1 MDIIELK
8 RIISEKTAEFKRYV
22 EQITAEKR
30 SFSDEEQGKVDALER
45 EINDLHSQL
54 RALEKV
60 SDFERNLPEPSK
72 EMGAPAVRTQKEEIS

>member
-1 MDIIELK
+1 MGIIELK
-8 RIISEKTAEFKRYV
+8 RTISEKTAEFKRCV

-54 RALEKV
+54 RA
-60 SDFERNLPEPSK
+60 
-72 EMGAPAVRTQKEEIS
+72 